1 MLLNMDE
8 SSITTPET
16 EVKKPRLRDGDEL
29 NVFKTPEKSTMDFVE
44 NFNLNPP
51 PTGHSLNRRQT
62 SELLSSDRR
71 KNGAKVKKKLNFV
84 EKPKSFSLPKLHEHI
99 FGVKPKK
106 SHGAEVDV
114 NALIR
119 VCAFQADIFVN
130 YSQKN
135 CDMLK
140 NVKKMW

>member
-1 MLLNMDE
+1 MCHL
-8 SSITTPET
+8 SYKQTPET
-16 EVKKPRLRDGDEL
+16 EVKKPRLRDIDEL
-29 NVFKTPEKSTMDFVE
+29 NLYKTPEKSSNVHD
-44 NFNLNPP
+44 FNLNPP

-71 KNGAKVKKKLNFV
+71 KNGEKVKKKLTFI

-114 NALIR
+114 EALIR
-119 VCAFQADIFVN
+119 VCASKADMFVK

-135 CDMLK
+135 YSLLK